1 MKLYP
6 RTPRIEYILPPARD
20 NSRKITPCAGG
31 SISPPALHILLHLP
45 STNLEASPSS
55 ALSHS
60 RRSWF
65 TKEVGLQK
73 LQRNKSEPVSDRN
86 RIARL
91 PPPLP
96 YPRGAREHRT
106 GHDQE
111 PVENRK
117 RKPGQASLYAIETA
131 RRKAHSSLY
140 TQWLR
145 SLVLNSSLEIS
156 TWLSDHLD
164 PFLSKLTMKRRGEL
178 GPECSGSKR
187 QR

>member
-31 SISPPALHILLHLP
+31 SIPRLHCIFYCISPLPIWKPPPPPRSPALDPAGSQRKSVCKSYRETSLNPFQTETGLLGSPLP
-45 STNLEASPSS
+45 SPIL
-55 ALSHS
+55 
-60 RRSWF
+60 
-65 TKEVGLQK
+65 G
-73 LQRNKSEPVSDRN
+73 
-86 RIARL
+86 
-91 PPPLP
+91 
-96 YPRGAREHRT
+96 GAREHRT

-145 SLVLNSSLEIS
+145 SLVHTALWKFQPRGFIKSFG
-156 TWLSDHLD
+156 
-164 PFLSKLTMKRRGEL
+164 PFCLVNDET
-178 GPECSGSKR
+178 
-187 QR
+187 

>member
-45 STNLEASPSS
+45 STNLEASP
-55 ALSHS
+55 
-60 RRSWF
+60 
-65 TKEVGLQK
+65 
-73 LQRNKSEPVSDRN
+73 
-86 RIARL
+86 
-91 PPPLP
+91 PPPRSPTLDPAGSQRKSVCKSYRETSLNPFQTETGLLGSPLP
-96 YPRGAREHRT
+96 SPILGGAREHRT

-117 RKPGQASLYAIETA
+117 RKPGHASLYAIETA

-140 TQWLR
+140 TQRLR
-145 SLVLNSSLEIS
+145 SLVTALWKFQPRGFSNHWTLLSS
-156 TWLSDHLD
+156 
-164 PFLSKLTMKRRGEL
+164 
-178 GPECSGSKR
+178 
-187 QR
+187 